1 MRYRDAFLVALRG
14 LTAHR
19 MRSLLTV
26 LGVVIGVGAVISL
39 LAIGTGA
46 QQAVTSQIQG
56 LGSNLLFVYPG
67 ATTQSG
73 VRGAVGT
80 SSALTLE
87 DAKALADPV
96 LAPSVAAVAPQV
108 RSFAQVVAG
117 GQNTNA
123 PVTGVTPEYLT
134 VRNFTLAQGD
144 FISQQQVESRARVAV
159 LGSQVAE
166 TLFPGDSPL
175 DQWVRVG
182 GQRLRVIGVLESKG
196 GSALGMDDNTLLI
209 PITTFQISLARQR
222 TAQGGLSLQQI
233 NVQAT
238 SQQDMDLAAQ
248 EVTAVLQ
255 ERHRADDFT
264 IVSQEDILRT
274 VNQTLG
280 VFTIFLGAIAGIS
293 LLVGGIGIMNIMLV
307 SVTERTREIGI
318 RKAVGAKRRNIL
330 LQFLLEAT
338 FLSLVGGG
346 LGVLLGVVISRL
358 VRGISLGAQT
368 VLQPVITLPIVLLA
382 FSLAAAIGI
391 FFGAY
396 PASRASR
403 LDPIEALRHE

>member
-1 MRYRDAFLVALRG
+1 MSRISAARPSESSLSGTAGSRRSAVRYRDAFLVALRG

-39 LAIGTGA
+39 MAIGTGA

-274 VNQTLG
+274 VGETM
-280 VFTIFLGAIAGIS
+280 
-293 LLVGGIGIMNIMLV
+293 GG
-307 SVTERTREIGI
+307 
-318 RKAVGAKRRNIL
+318 
-330 LQFLLEAT
+330 
-338 FLSLVGGG
+338 
-346 LGVLLGVVISRL
+346 
-358 VRGISLGAQT
+358 
-368 VLQPVITLPIVLLA
+368 
-382 FSLAAAIGI
+382 
-391 FFGAY
+391 
-396 PASRASR
+396 
-403 LDPIEALRHE
+403 